1 MSGFFVTPWT
11 IARQAPLS
19 VGFSIPEK
27 LEWVA
32 ISFSRVSSWP
42 RGQMPISYIG
52 RWILY
57 HWAIWEALVPLVCYR
72 FLFYFPSQHEM
83 IELNLFLLF
92 TNLEVIHYTSVFY
105 WHLGNFSV
113 NSYNNLKLISN
124 LTFLLD
130 NIGTLEL
137 LGLPLWLSW

>member
-1 MSGFFVTPWT
+1 
-11 IARQAPLS
+11 
-19 VGFSIPEK
+19 
-27 LEWVA
+27 
-32 ISFSRVSSWP
+32 
-42 RGQMPISYIG
+42 
-52 RWILY
+52 
-57 HWAIWEALVPLVCYR
+57 
-72 FLFYFPSQHEM
+72 M

-105 WHLGNFSV
+105 WHLGNFNV